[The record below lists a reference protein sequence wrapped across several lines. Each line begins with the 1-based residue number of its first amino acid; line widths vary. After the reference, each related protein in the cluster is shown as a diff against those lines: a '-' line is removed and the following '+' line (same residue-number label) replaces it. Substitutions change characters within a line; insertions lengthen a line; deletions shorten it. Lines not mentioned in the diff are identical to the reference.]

1 MILLLFL
8 YMKDFNVYIIEKLKI
23 NKNIKMLREEE
34 EVFSVIYDF
43 FTKENKLNEEEDFK
57 IFIIKDK
64 KSNPEFNIIFDDK
77 LNNEV
82 LKNCM
87 NCGTELCKLIE
98 KETGYDYYWS
108 TRVKELTL
116 NLSKDFI

>member
-1 MILLLFL
+1 MKKINLYIL
-8 YMKDFNVYIIEKLKI
+8 EKLTI
-23 NKNIKMLREEE
+23 NKDTKMLREEE

-43 FTKENKLNEEEDFK
+43 FTKENKLNVKGDFRLS
-57 IFIIKDK
+57 ITKDK
-64 KSNPEFNIIFDDK
+64 KSNPEFNITFDDG
-77 LNNEV
+77 LNDEV

-98 KETGYDYYWS
+98 KETGYEYYWS

-116 NLSKDFI
+116 NLSKNFI